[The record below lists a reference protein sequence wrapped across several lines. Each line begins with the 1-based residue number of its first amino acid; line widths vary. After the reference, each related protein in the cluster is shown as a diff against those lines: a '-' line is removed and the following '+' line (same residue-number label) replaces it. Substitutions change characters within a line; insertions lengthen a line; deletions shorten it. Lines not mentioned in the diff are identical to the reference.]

1 MYTDLDAVNHLLSQV
16 GAAPVTTLTPA
27 TPTVASALLRIEE
40 AVRWVLKKG
49 WWFNKYRIEA
59 IPDGDGEITVQST
72 VIKAVA
78 FHEFV
83 IVKDTKLYAP
93 RRNSFVFDMAFE
105 VTITELFSFEDIPLS
120 AQEAVLYRA
129 AQQMVLLDLEDTNK
143 AAVISED
150 FRDAWQ
156 LLKMEH
162 LEIQRLNA
170 AYLTPVQKMLGKV
183 TPYRRYRTRNPNLP
197 GGGL

>member
-83 IVKDTKLYAP
+83 IVKDDKLYAP

-105 VTITELFSFEDIPLS
+105 VTITEIFPFEELPQAQDMMERNLAAGKLVVRVQIFFTTERTDSHKGFFTTDFSDYTDIMEKGLAYLRGPFFMMS
-120 AQEAVLYRA
+120 GSNVL
-129 AQQMVLLDLEDTNK
+129 
-143 AAVISED
+143 
-150 FRDAWQ
+150 
-156 LLKMEH
+156 
-162 LEIQRLNA
+162 RLN
-170 AYLTPVQKMLGKV
+170 
-183 TPYRRYRTRNPNLP
+183 
-197 GGGL
+197 